1 VCTQQYRQE
10 SQPYTE
16 TECSSQQK
24 TDCESRWE
32 EDGYGGKKWVE
43 VPSTCQQST
52 YDTCQD
58 VQKQKLVQV
67 PYTDCQNVPQQQC
80 TKVPEQQCQQEPYTA
95 SQQVCEDVH
104 RKIPQRVSRTVP
116 KKTCGGG
123 GNSAPSLPSRQT
135 GGSSGGGY
143 RSGSTSNE
151 LVFTGALGNS
161 NPNVKTAP
169 QTRAGGDAI
178 NFG

>member
-1 VCTQQYRQE
+1 MLIIFEGEKSIFFAFLCGICCIEVYNLRREKCPFL
-10 SQPYTE
+10 SFFVLDFP
-16 TECSSQQK
+16 K
-24 TDCESRWE
+24 TKFTIS
-32 EDGYGGKKWVE
+32 
-43 VPSTCQQST
+43 
-52 YDTCQD
+52 
-58 VQKQKLVQV
+58 
-67 PYTDCQNVPQQQC
+67 
-80 TKVPEQQCQQEPYTA
+80 
-95 SQQVCEDVH
+95 
-104 RKIPQRVSRTVP
+104 
-116 KKTCGGG
+116 GG

-169 QTRAGGDAI
+169 QTKAGGDAI